1 MLLASSTCLVSHL
14 LFFFFRWTLESL
26 AQLEPRRSALEDDF
40 EEEEEKDED
49 EQLTTG
55 LDDGHD
61 KVCVLVL
68 WLSHIFPFS
77 YGFICSS
84 LDCTLDAGL
93 LSWSQS
99 DKGKR

>member
-1 MLLASSTCLVSHL
+1 MNGYMLTFCCYGHLNLISSFYVNFEMRCLASSTCLVSHL
-14 LFFFFRWTLESL
+14 LLFFFRWTLESL

-61 KVCVLVL
+61 KVCVLVFVVITYI
-68 WLSHIFPFS
+68 SI
-77 YGFICSS
+77 
-84 LDCTLDAGL
+84 
-93 LSWSQS
+93 
-99 DKGKR
+99 